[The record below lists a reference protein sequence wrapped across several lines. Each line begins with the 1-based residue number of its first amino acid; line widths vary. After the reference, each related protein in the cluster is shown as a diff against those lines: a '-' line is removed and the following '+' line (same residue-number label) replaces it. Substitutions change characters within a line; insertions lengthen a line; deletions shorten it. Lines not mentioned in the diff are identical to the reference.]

1 MQLYGVEDGTPYGE
15 WPTDALL
22 RLYGDLGRNGTL
34 SEDQERIEHE
44 VKELL
49 EEEVSTLR
57 KCPQKRG
64 RYYKARHTLSRFYF
78 TQKPSI
84 RMEGF

>member
-1 MQLYGVEDGTPYGE
+1 MQLYGLEEGTPYGE
-15 WPTDALL
+15 WPSDALL

-49 EEEVSTLR
+49 EE
-57 KCPQKRG
+57 RG
-64 RYYKARHTLSRFYF
+64 ID
-78 TQKPSI
+78 PSKVPA
-84 RMEGF
+84 EAK